1 MDDTFVD
8 FHRIAGGR
16 NLLVLTAAPGDESLF
31 CAELIAQACA
41 LGRPPFVAVLT
52 DGSRIAIPGLNDPA
66 PDKIAGMHAHR
77 TLRATGILGVPD
89 EWFVS
94 LGLYDGTVPTRGSR
108 FNAVVEA
115 LATIMWRR
123 DCDVIAVP
131 WAADKRP
138 DYAACHTAGVALAT
152 GGIGLVTY
160 RTSHDHGGS
169 NPMVRL
175 RPTASSTRRTVAQAV
190 HAHIICDVEEYYSCQ
205 S

>member
-1 MDDTFVD
+1 MTDTFID

-31 CAELIAQACA
+31 CSGLIAQACA

-52 DGSRIAIPGLNDPA
+52 DGSRIAVPGLNDPT
-66 PDKIAGMHAHR
+66 PDRIAGMHALR
-77 TLRATGILGVPD
+77 TLRATGILGVPH

-94 LGLYDGTVPTRGSR
+94 LGLYDGTVPTHGAR
-108 FNAVVEA
+108 FSAVVDA
-115 LATIMWRR
+115 LAAIMWRR
-123 DCDVIAVP
+123 DCDAIAVP

-138 DYAACHTAGVALAT
+138 DYAACHAVGVALSAD
-152 GGIGLVTY
+152 GIGLITY
-160 RTSHDHGGS
+160 RTSGHADGS

-175 RPTASSTRRTVAQAV
+175 RPTAASAQRSAAQAE
-190 HAHIICDVEEYYSCQ
+190 HAHIKSDVEEYYSCQ